1 MATLKR
7 HTGSAF
13 EYIGLPTNVGMSP
26 QTLGYAEITA
36 NQGSITT
43 AVDLTGLS
51 VNVVVP
57 EGRRLRITGLALF
70 QNTNVG
76 ARNIMRIVQDGAQIQ
91 QDEVSSS
98 VANQSQLLHSAVVVS
113 PAAGS
118 HTYNLRA
125 LTTAGTTTMA
135 AGAGQPAFILV
146 EDITG
151 STLPYQPASVPVGQ
165 LAYAEIQTA
174 QAGITSIV
182 SIAGLSTN
190 IAVPAGRVVKVTAH
204 CMYQSTVAGDQA
216 RILINVDGTDVTF
229 ADVAI
234 AATGRNYAV
243 QAEHIFSPSAGAHTV
258 SVRAIRSAGTG
269 SLTFVGAAAA
279 PAFILVEDIT
289 PTPAP
294 SSGAPGST
302 LGYAE
307 VTTDQ
312 NGIDAEV
319 ALTGLEVTVTVPA
332 GRRLRISGKVQYR
345 GTVNDD
351 VGNLFVKE
359 STTYLMTAAAKLKDL
374 LGVTVPV
381 DVVVTPSA
389 GTHTYHLAGSN
400 IGAGTQDLRATTANP
415 SFILVEDITGS
426 VWPAGSAVTAGMIAS
441 EPWTDYVPT
450 NVNVTLGDGT
460 QTARYFRIG
469 RMVHVEYFL
478 VFGATTAIPATPEFG
493 LPVPARV
500 GVPSRQILGA
510 AWLFNGATQFNGIAR
525 LHSGSTVRLSTD
537 AGTIATASPFASWVP
552 GSEITFVLDYEA
564 AS

>member
-26 QTLGYAEITA
+26 QTLGYAEVTT

-307 VTTDQ
+307 VTVDQTGISSVTD
-312 NGIDAEV
+312 
-319 ALTGLEVTVTVPA
+319 LTGLSVNVTVPA
-332 GRRLRISGKVQYR
+332 GRRLRITGD
-345 GTVNDD
+345 GTIR
-351 VGNLFVKE
+351 
-359 STTYLMTAAAKLKDL
+359 
-374 LGVTVPV
+374 
-381 DVVVTPSA
+381 
-389 GTHTYHLAGSN
+389 H
-400 IGAGTQDLRATTANP
+400 ATTAGTDFGGIQEGGTVLGAWVQDTLAPNDRTKGHGSVIVSP
-415 SFILVEDITGS
+415 SPGSHTYKLTLSTTAGTTELDAGTDRPAFILVEDITGS
-426 VWPAGSAVTAGMIAS
+426 VWPAGSEVTAGMVAS
-441 EPWTDYVPT
+441 EPWPDYVPT